1 MNLREI
7 ELAPFSVGDDPTAK
21 GRIALPV
28 CADDRALTTVVYL
41 EVDPGD
47 HIPLHTHSAEETL
60 VFLEGTGQATAGA
73 VDADVSAGSIVVAPA
88 FEMHGFAN
96 TGVETLKAVGFFG
109 TGALVTTFDAPV
121 APFGTA
127 EFSIPLR

>member
-7 ELAPFSVGDDPTAK
+7 ELAPFTVGDDPTAK

-28 CADDRALTTVVYL
+28 CADDGALTTVVYL

-47 HIPLHTHSAEETL
+47 HVPLHTHSAEETL
-60 VFLEGTGQATAGA
+60 VFLEGTGHATAGA
-73 VDADVSAGSIVVAPA
+73 VEADVSAGSIVVAPA
-88 FEMHGFAN
+88 FTPHGFAN
-96 TGVETLKAVGFFG
+96 TGEGTLKAVGFFG

-127 EFSIPLR
+127 EFLIPLR

>member
-1 MNLREI
+1 MNLSEL
-7 ELAPFSVGDDPTAK
+7 ELAPFAVGDDPTAK

-28 CADDRALTTVVYL
+28 CADNGALTTVVYL

-47 HIPLHTHSAEETL
+47 HVPLHTHSAEETL
-60 VFLEGTGQATAGA
+60 VFLAGAGHATAGA
-73 VDADVSAGSIVVAPA
+73 VEVDVSAGSIVVAPA
-88 FEMHGFAN
+88 FALHGFAN
-96 TGVETLKAVGFFG
+96 TGDETLKALGFFG

-127 EFSIPLR
+127 EFLIPLR